1 MSSGEGFKSKYPWK
15 NTETFQ
21 KLQQI
26 YGPKVTLQ
34 QLREVAIS
42 ACNNSNLHLSLTRA
56 EKSRS
61 GSKLILWY
69 EKNWDFFEQFLKN
82 EQEIDQIYLFP
93 SDDQQYDFDNQQ
105 YDSDNQQG
113 DYYDPQN
120 DCYIQQNYY

>member
-1 MSSGEGFKSKYPWK
+1 MSSGERFKSKYEWK

-26 YGPKVTLQ
+26 YGSKVKLR

-42 ACNNSNLHLSLTRA
+42 VCNNSNLHLSLTRA

-61 GSKLILWY
+61 GEKLILWY

-93 SDDQQYDFDNQQ
+93 SDNQQYDFDNQQ
-105 YDSDNQQG
+105 S
-113 DYYDPQN
+113 DYYDQQN